1 MGSHSR
7 WRGREGIVTP
17 TRRLLRRMTLAAAWA
32 YLARMARRS
41 GATDAEF
48 LGSLPG
54 DEVLPHPMVE
64 WTRAATIAAPADS
77 VWPWLVQM
85 GYHRAGWYTNERIDR
100 LVWRVDNPNAEEIL
114 PQFQQLE
121 VGDVVP
127 DGPEH
132 AAFFRVLTVD
142 PPHALVYR
150 SIRHLYR
157 GHPVDATNPEAL
169 AQVEKNLLAGGT
181 YIDFTWAFAL
191 RSGGNDTT
199 RLIIR
204 TRANAA
210 PGWVVALLRAPLGL
224 VDWFHVATM
233 FRGIRRRAERSHRR

>member
-1 MGSHSR
+1 MVAS
-7 WRGREGIVTP
+7 
-17 TRRLLRRMTLAAAWA
+17 TRKLLRGAALTAAWA
-32 YLARMARRS
+32 LLGRMARRS

-48 LGSLPG
+48 YGSLPG

-64 WTRAATIAAPADS
+64 WTRATTIAAPADA

-85 GYHRAGWYTNERIDR
+85 GYHRAGWYTNERIDH

-127 DGPEH
+127 DGPDY
-132 AAFFRVLTVD
+132 AAFFRVLTVER
-142 PPHALVYR
+142 PHALVYR

-157 GHPVDATNPEAL
+157 GHPVNAADPEAL
-169 AQVEKNLLAGGT
+169 AQVERDLLAGGT

-191 RSGGNDTT
+191 RDDGNGTT

-210 PGWVVALLRAPLGL
+210 PRWAIALLRAPLGL

-233 FRGIRRRAERSHRR
+233 FRGIRRRAEESRRLGTAG

>member
-1 MGSHSR
+1 M
-7 WRGREGIVTP
+7 VTP
-17 TRRLLRRMTLAAAWA
+17 TRKLLRGAALAAVWA
-32 YLARMARRS
+32 FLARMARRS
-41 GATDAEF
+41 GATDTEF
-48 LGSLPG
+48 YGSLPG

-64 WTRAATIAAPADS
+64 WTRATTFSGPPDA

-100 LVWRVDNPNAEEIL
+100 LVWRVDNPNADEIL

-127 DGPEH
+127 DGPDY
-132 AAFFRVLTVD
+132 AAFFRVLTVER
-142 PPHALVYR
+142 PHALVYR
-150 SIRHLYR
+150 SIRHFYR
-157 GHPVDATNPEAL
+157 GHPVDAADPEAL
-169 AQVEKNLLAGGT
+169 AQVERDLLAAGT

-191 RSGGNDTT
+191 RDEGDGAT
-199 RLIIR
+199 RLVIR

-210 PGWVVALLRAPLGL
+210 PWWAIALLRAPLGL

-233 FRGIRRRAERSHRR
+233 FRGIRRRVQESRPLGTAG